1 MKPVFLFFLLLV
13 LGCSDY
19 TCEFFVE
26 EFRKEEHNFIISK
39 KYQKNRYNI
48 FIGQED
54 SINNDTIF
62 FVGRDDLFQ
71 TAKTGDSLIKIK
83 GNAYMVLISNATRD
97 TFFTYCNGKKIN

>member
-1 MKPVFLFFLLLV
+1 MKPGFLFFLLLV

-19 TCEFFVE
+19 NCEFFVE
-26 EFRKEEHNFIISK
+26 EFRKEEHNLVISK
-39 KYQKNRYNI
+39 KYLKNRYNI

-54 SINNDTIF
+54 SIRNDTIF

-71 TAKTGDSLIKIK
+71 TAKTGDSLIKVK

-97 TFFTYCNGKKIN
+97 TFFAYCNGKKIK